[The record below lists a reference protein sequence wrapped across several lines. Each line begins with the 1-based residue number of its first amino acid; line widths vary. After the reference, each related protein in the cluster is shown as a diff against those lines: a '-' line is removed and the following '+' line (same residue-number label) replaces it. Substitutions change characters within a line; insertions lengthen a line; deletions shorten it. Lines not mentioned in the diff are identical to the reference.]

1 MNKEIQQIVDI
12 ASSEIRAIID
22 SGGILFAV
30 SGGPDS
36 VALVDVCAN
45 NISQAKE
52 KMHIAYIH
60 HGLRKNADKEIL
72 FVKNLAR
79 GLAVPFHCK
88 KIMVKRKK
96 NRSLEEQARI
106 KRYKAL
112 VEIARK
118 YGCSSIVT
126 GHTLDDQVETV
137 LLNLATGTGLKGLCG
152 MQSVSKIDRDL
163 VLVRPLLS
171 ITKKQI
177 LSYLQERK
185 IEYLFD
191 ESNIDTRFKRNLIRY
206 QILPLFEKI
215 NKGVRKNIYR
225 TSRILTDDF
234 DCIDTQSRK
243 IIQRKVAKG
252 NGLVEFPIKSFLR
265 MHISL
270 QRFFLRNI
278 LMELCKLDHPP
289 NFMTIEKIRLSIIS
303 RKKIFVDKL
312 KIYLGFKEEKVVLY
326 EKKTFEI
333 PIEKPVPIKVPGITE
348 IAGCL
353 EIRTAFRSFSKKF
366 LKNPDPLI
374 AYINPDRITNRLV
387 VRKPEKNMSFVPLGM
402 GKKISLKKYWKTH
415 KKKISSFIEFPLVVE
430 DSGEIVWVAG
440 GHISQQYAISKE
452 TCVLEITARK
462 K

>member
-12 ASSEIRAIID
+12 VSSEIRAIID
-22 SGGILFAV
+22 PEGILFAV

-36 VALVDVCAN
+36 VALVDICARH
-45 NISQAKE
+45 IPQIKE
-52 KMHIAYIH
+52 RMHIAYIH
-60 HGLRKNADKEIL
+60 HGLRKNADKEKL

-79 GLAVPFHCK
+79 SLAVPFHCK

-118 YGCSSIVT
+118 YGCNSIVT

-152 MQSVSKIDRDL
+152 MQPVSKIENL
-163 VLVRPLLS
+163 LLIRPLLS

-215 NKGVRKNIYR
+215 NKGVKKNIYR

-234 DCIDTQSRK
+234 DYIDTQSKKIVQRK
-243 IIQRKVAKG
+243 IVKKK
-252 NGLVEFPIKSFLR
+252 GLVEFPIKSFLG

-289 NFMTIEKIRLSIIS
+289 NFMTIEKIRLSVIS
-303 RKKIFVDKL
+303 HKKIFVDKL

-326 EKKTFEI
+326 EKKTFESF
-333 PIEKPVPIKVPGITE
+333 PEKPILIKTTGITE
-348 IAGCL
+348 IPGTGWK
-353 EIRTAFRSFSKKF
+353 IKTAFRNFSKKF
-366 LKNPDPLI
+366 LKNPNPLA
-374 AYINPDRITNRLV
+374 AYIDPDKITDKLV
-387 VRKPEKNMSFVPLGM
+387 VKKPEKDMPFVPLGM
-402 GKKISLKKYWKTH
+402 GKKISFKKYWKTH
-415 KKKISSFIEFPLVVE
+415 KKKISSFIEFPLIVE
-430 DSGEIVWVAG
+430 DSGEIVWVVG
-440 GHISQQYAISKE
+440 GHISQQYAIAKE